1 MITQTNFKFKQLLD
15 ESWLNV
21 QEKYD
26 LSNIFN
32 CLGDNRK
39 IEILDNWPIY
49 LNKILK
55 IRNETLEKRRENIR
69 NALNNINNIVNEA
82 ILKQKDEEKRKEQE
96 IKDNREIDKNAQLY
110 DQMRKTQNLQ
120 NLINNKN
127 NNE

>member
-1 MITQTNFKFKQLLD
+1 MITQPNFKFKQLLD

-32 CLGDNRK
+32 CLSDSRK
-39 IEILDNWPIY
+39 VEILDNWPVY

-69 NALNNINNIVNEA
+69 NALDNINNIVNEA
-82 ILKQKDEEKRKEQE
+82 ILRQKDEEKRKEQE
-96 IKDNREIDKNAQLY
+96 LKENREINKNAELY
-110 DQMRKTQNLQ
+110 NQMKRQKDLQ
-120 NLINNKN
+120 NLINKQS